1 MRYRSTIVAFDPA
14 NVVDRDNLV
23 GWDDPDSVPV
33 PGAIQHLGSINMDT
47 LQRDL
52 TQMVKERTV
61 AAAAFSLIAQD
72 GEVVPMSIVAS
83 RQSYV
88 PAGYRDDQHHRYLRW
103 CATYYSQRGDTSPYL
118 PSSSMYAIEI
128 VANHLIAGGWLR
140 YQHTPVLP
148 L

>member
-1 MRYRSTIVAFDPA
+1 VRYRSAIAAFDPA
-14 NVVDRDNLV
+14 NVDDLDNLV
-23 GWDDPDSVPV
+23 GWDAPDSVPV
-33 PGAIQHLGSINMDT
+33 PAAIQHLGSINMEF

-52 TQMVKERTV
+52 TLMVKEHAV

-88 PAGYRDDQHHRYLRW
+88 PAGYRDDQHTRYLRW
-103 CATYYSQRGDTSPYL
+103 CTAYYSQCGGISPYL
-118 PSSSMYAIEI
+118 PASAMYAIEI

-140 YQHTPVLP
+140 YQHTPVIP